1 VRSHSRAA
9 WRLGAVLLLLF
20 TPSAGRAQDPPPDLQ
35 AQVFRAETEVVVLD
49 LVARDKKGH
58 TVRDLRPEEV
68 QVFEDGV
75 KQEASGFRFLDTR
88 AAGVAVEEEQEATG
102 GAQASAPSTQD
113 ERRHLNLVTMVFD
126 QLGPDGRQ
134 IARKAA
140 LDFLDLADRPDVFV
154 SVFQVSESLKLVQQ
168 FTTNRDLVRDG
179 VLSATGQLATGFT
192 QATDALVRATRESE
206 EAKDRLQTVGQSIT
220 SAAGANNAAQIGREA
235 SIAELAVN
243 ALRLTETLQRE
254 QQGRS
259 SLFSLLALARKQQVL
274 AGRKTILFF
283 SEGLQTPPSLEHVLQ
298 ATISEANRANVS
310 VYAIDARGLLT
321 ANQLESTR
329 AMLNQ
334 ASATSQRQQLLRG
347 QVPVTREEMLIADN
361 AEASLRMDVQG
372 ALADLAE
379 GTGGTLIANTN
390 DMRANL
396 SRTVGD
402 LAGYYE
408 IAYTP
413 TNREYDGHF
422 RRLSV
427 KVTRP
432 SVTVQARSGYYAV
445 PPGEANVTFPYELD
459 LLKALRGNPAPHEF
473 PLRTRAF
480 HFGYEQG
487 SLRHTLVIE
496 MPLRGV
502 AFEDDPKTREDRAHF
517 SFMGLVRSPTGFVAE
532 KFSQDYPFS
541 VPRARLEALRQG
553 NAVFLRSFLLAPGK
567 YSLET
572 AAMDQRSHRASV
584 ERMTMDVP
592 EARST
597 LRLSSI
603 AVIKRVEPVAE
614 GALASDDPFRLDG
627 SRIVPFVGDAEI
639 VSGIPLN
646 LFLVAYPEP
655 RALAKAELTLEF
667 RRDGELV
674 GRSKPQLPPPDAQG
688 RIPYIASIPAEAFKP
703 GLYQVRAVLQ
713 QGSTTADEWTSVRI
727 GAP

>member
-1 VRSHSRAA
+1 MRA
-9 WRLGAVLLLLF
+9 RDQRRRVGAVILLL
-20 TPSAGRAQDPPPDLQ
+20 TVSSPGHAQDPPPDLQ
-35 AQVFRAETEVVVLD
+35 AQVFRVETEVVMLD

-58 TVRDLRPEEV
+58 TVRDLRADEV

-88 AAGVAVEEEQEATG
+88 AAGVAVEEQEEATPG
-102 GAQASAPSTQD
+102 KGEPGAPKSD
-113 ERRHLNLVTMVFD
+113 ESRHLNLVTMVFD

-179 VLSATGQLATGFT
+179 VMSATGQVATGYT
-192 QATDALVRATRESE
+192 QATDALVGANRESE
-206 EAKDRLQTVGQSIT
+206 QLKDQLQTVGANVNT
-220 SAAGANNAAQIGREA
+220 AAGANAAAQIGRMA
-235 SIAELAVN
+235 SMAEMAVN

-259 SLFSLLALARKQQVL
+259 SLFALLALSKKQQVL

-283 SEGLQTPPSLEHVLQ
+283 SEGLQAPPSLEHVLRS
-298 ATISEANRANVS
+298 TISEANRANVS

-361 AEASLRMDVQG
+361 AESALRMDVQG

-379 GTGGTLIANTN
+379 GTGGLLIANTN
-390 DMRANL
+390 DMRASL

-432 SVTVQARSGYYAV
+432 NVAVQTRSGYFAV
-445 PPGEANVTFPYELD
+445 PPGDANVTFPYELD
-459 LLKALRGNPAPHEF
+459 LLKVLRGRPAPHEF

-496 MPLRGV
+496 MPMRGV
-502 AFEDDPKTREDRAHF
+502 AFEDDPKTKENRAHF
-517 SFMGLVRSPTGFVAE
+517 SFMGLVRSPGGLVAQ
-532 KFSQDYPFS
+532 KFSQDYPVS
-541 VPRARLEALRQG
+541 VPHSRLEALRQG
-553 NAVFLRSFLLAPGK
+553 NAVFLRSFVLPPGK

-572 AAMDQRSHRASV
+572 AAMDQGNRKASV
-584 ERMTMDVP
+584 ERSTVDVP
-592 EARST
+592 EERPS
-597 LRLSSI
+597 LSLSSL
-603 AVIKRVEPVAE
+603 AVIKRVEPVAV
-614 GALASDDPFRLDG
+614 GALASEDPFRLG
-627 SRIVPFVGDAEI
+627 SNRIVPFVGEPELAP
-639 VSGIPLN
+639 GAPLN
-646 LFLVAYPEP
+646 IFLVAYLEP
-655 RALAKAELTLEF
+655 QAAGRAELAFEF
-667 RRDGELV
+667 RRDGKLI
-674 GRSKPQLPPPDAQG
+674 GRSQPDLPAPDAQG
-688 RIPYIASIPAEAFKP
+688 RIPYVASIPADGLTP

-713 QGSTTADEWTSVRI
+713 QGASTTDEWTSVRI

>member
-1 VRSHSRAA
+1 MA
-9 WRLGAVLLLLF
+9 LLLIADF
-20 TPSAGRAQDPPPDLQ
+20 AGSAQDPPPDLQ
-35 AQVFRAETEVVVLD
+35 AQVFRVETEVVVLD

-58 TVRDLRPEEV
+58 TVRDLRAEDV

-75 KQEASGFRFLDTR
+75 KQQASGFRFLDTR
-88 AAGVAVEEEQEATG
+88 AAGVAVEEGLAAAKGTTG
-102 GAQASAPSTQD
+102 PAAAAPEES
-113 ERRHLNLVTMVFD
+113 RHLNLVTMVFD

-140 LDFLDLADRPDVFV
+140 LDFLDLADRPDVYV

-179 VLSATGQLATGFT
+179 VMTATGQVATGYT
-192 QATDALVRATRESE
+192 QATSALVGATREA
-206 EAKDRLQTVGQSIT
+206 EALKDQLQTVGQNVNDAGS
-220 SAAGANNAAQIGREA
+220 AGAAAQIGQQA
-235 SIAELAVN
+235 SMAEMAVN

-259 SLFSLLALARKQQVL
+259 SLFALLALSKKQQVL

-283 SEGLQTPPSLEHVLQ
+283 SEGLQTPPSLDHVLIS
-298 ATISEANRANVS
+298 TISEANRANVS

-321 ANQLESTR
+321 SNQLESTR

-361 AEASLRMDVQG
+361 AEAALRMDVQG

-379 GTGGTLIANTN
+379 GTGGFLIANTN
-390 DMRANL
+390 DMRASL
-396 SRTVGD
+396 TRTVGD

-408 IAYTP
+408 IAYSP

-422 RRLSV
+422 RRISV

-432 SVTVQARSGYYAV
+432 NVTVQARSGYFAV
-445 PPGEANVTFPYELD
+445 PPGETSVSFPYELD
-459 LLKALRGNPAPHEF
+459 LLKVLRGSPPPHEF

-517 SFMGLVRSPTGFVAE
+517 SFMGLVRSPSGLVAQ

-553 NAVFLRSFLLAPGK
+553 NAVFLRSFVLAPGK

-572 AAMDQRSHRASV
+572 AAMDQRSRRASV
-584 ERMTMDVP
+584 ERSTVEVP
-592 EARST
+592 EPRPS
-597 LRLSSI
+597 LSLSSL
-603 AVIKRVEPVAE
+603 AVIKRVEPVSE
-614 GALASDDPFRLDG
+614 GALASEDPFRLAG
-627 SRIVPFVGDAEI
+627 SRIVPFVGEAEI
-639 VSGIPLN
+639 ALGSPLN
-646 LFLVAYPEP
+646 IFLVAYPE
-655 RALAKAELTLEF
+655 AQAEGTLELTLEV
-667 RRDGELV
+667 RRDGKLV
-674 GRSKPQLPPPDAQG
+674 GRSQPELPARDAQG
-688 RIPYIASIPAEAFKP
+688 RIPYIASIPAEGFKP

-713 QGSTTADEWTSVRI
+713 QGPSTADEWTSVRI

>member
-1 VRSHSRAA
+1 MLEPNPRRMASAVAFLLVAA
-9 WRLGAVLLLLF
+9 GA
-20 TPSAGRAQDPPPDLQ
+20 TAQDPPPDLQ
-35 AQVFRAETEVVVLD
+35 TQVFRVETEVVMLD

-58 TVRDLRPEEV
+58 TVRDLRADEV

-75 KQEASGFRFLDTR
+75 KQEASAFRFLDTR
-88 AAGVAVEEEQEATG
+88 AAGVAVEETLEAAKGTPRSDV
-102 GAQASAPSTQD
+102 AKSEES
-113 ERRHLNLVTMVFD
+113 RHLNLVTMVFD

-140 LDFLDLADRPDVFV
+140 LDFLDLADRPDVYV

-179 VLSATGQLATGFT
+179 VMSATGQVATGYT
-192 QATDALVRATRESE
+192 PATDALVGANRESE
-206 EAKDRLQTVGQSIT
+206 QMKDQLQTVGQSVN
-220 SAAGANNAAQIGREA
+220 SAAGANTAAQIGRLA
-235 SIAELAVN
+235 SMAEMAVN

-259 SLFSLLALARKQQVL
+259 SLFALLALSKKQQVL

-283 SEGLQTPPSLEHVLQ
+283 SEGLQTPPSLEHVLRS
-298 ATISEANRANVS
+298 TISEANRANVS

-321 ANQLESTR
+321 ANQLEATR
-329 AMLNQ
+329 EMLNQ

-347 QVPVTREEMLIADN
+347 QAPVTREEMLIADN
-361 AEASLRMDVQG
+361 AEAALRIDVQG

-379 GTGGTLIANTN
+379 STGGLLIANTN
-390 DMRANL
+390 DMRASL
-396 SRTVGD
+396 TRTVGD

-432 SVTVQARSGYYAV
+432 NVAVQTRSGYFAV
-445 PPGEANVTFPYELD
+445 PHGEANVTFPYELD
-459 LLKALRGNPAPHEF
+459 LLKVLRGSPSPHEF

-487 SLRHTLVIE
+487 SLRHTLVVE

-502 AFEDDPKTREDRAHF
+502 TFEDDPKTREDRAHF
-517 SFMGLVRSPTGFVAE
+517 SFMGLVRSPSGLVAQ

-541 VPRARLEALRQG
+541 VPRSRLEALRNG
-553 NAVFLRSFLLAPGK
+553 NAVFLRSFVLAPGQ

-572 AAMDQRSHRASV
+572 AAMDQRSRRASV
-584 ERMTMDVP
+584 ERSTFDVP
-592 EARST
+592 EARPS
-597 LRLSSI
+597 LMLSSL

-614 GALASDDPFRLDG
+614 GALASDDPFRLG
-627 SRIVPFVGDAEI
+627 SSRIVPFVGEPEI
-639 VSGIPLN
+639 AAGSPLN
-646 LFLVAYPEP
+646 IFLVAYPELHAEG
-655 RALAKAELTLEF
+655 RTELTLEL
-667 RRDGELV
+667 RRDGKLV
-674 GRSKPQLPPPDAQG
+674 GRSQPELPAPDELG
-688 RIPYIASIPAEAFKP
+688 RIPYIASIPADGFKP

-713 QGSTTADEWTSVRI
+713 QGRSTADEWTSVRI

>member
-1 VRSHSRAA
+1 
-9 WRLGAVLLLLF
+9 
-20 TPSAGRAQDPPPDLQ
+20 LQ
-35 AQVFRAETEVVVLD
+35 AQVFRVETEVVVLD

-88 AAGVAVEEEQEATG
+88 AAGVAVEEEQEEPKDGRA
-102 GAQASAPSTQD
+102 AAVPRSAES
-113 ERRHLNLVTMVFD
+113 RHLNLVTMVFD
-126 QLGPDGRQ
+126 QLNADGRQ

-168 FTTNRDLVRDG
+168 FTTNRDLARDG
-179 VLSATGQLATGFT
+179 VMSATGQVATGFT
-192 QATDALVRATRESE
+192 PATDALVGATRQAE
-206 EAKDRLQTVGQSIT
+206 EMKALLQAVGQNVN
-220 SAAGANNAAQIGREA
+220 SASGAGTAAQIGREA
-235 SIAELAVN
+235 SMAEMAVN

-321 ANQLESTR
+321 ANQLETTR

-334 ASATSQRQQLLRG
+334 ASATSQRQQLMRG

-361 AEASLRMDVQG
+361 AEAALRMDVQG

-390 DMRANL
+390 DMRASL

-427 KVTRP
+427 KVGRP
-432 SVTVQARSGYYAV
+432 GVTVQTRSGYFAV

-459 LLKALRGNPAPHEF
+459 LLKVLRGSPAAHEF
-473 PLRTRAF
+473 PLHVRAF

-517 SFMGLVRSPTGFVAE
+517 SFMGLVRSPSGLVAQ

-541 VPRARLEALRQG
+541 VPRERLEALRQG
-553 NAVFLRSFLLAPGK
+553 NAVFLRSFVLAPGK

-572 AAMDQRSHRASV
+572 AAMDQRSRRASV
-584 ERMTMDVP
+584 ERAIVEVP
-592 EARST
+592 EGRST
-597 LRLSSI
+597 LLLSSL

-614 GALASDDPFRLDG
+614 GALASDDPFRIG
-627 SRIVPFVGDAEI
+627 ASRIVPFVGDPEI
-639 VSGIPLN
+639 RAGSPLN
-646 LFLVAYPEP
+646 LFLVAYPE
-655 RALAKAELTLEF
+655 AQAEGTLKLTLEF
-667 RRDGELV
+667 RRDGQLV
-674 GRSKPQLPPPDAQG
+674 GRSEPVLPAPDEKGQ
-688 RIPYIASIPAEAFKP
+688 IPYVASIPAEGFKP

-713 QGSTTADEWTSVRI
+713 QGRSTADEWTSVRI